1 MNENQNR
8 GLSATDVRLLLR
20 SAVWTLQYTWQVNKS
35 LLLAI
40 FVVTILLGLVPA
52 ALAGSIR
59 GLVNDVSAVLDGSKA
74 EQAIFFWLGWSL
86 LITLV
91 ETVGGFANDY
101 LYQRLQDDLN
111 VVVTDDILAHASQ
124 LDLAHFEDPRFQD
137 VMQRAQDNA
146 PQKFTQFIV
155 QVLRVTTYLIQMMTL
170 TLVLAAI
177 EPWVV
182 AVLFVVAVPYLLFQ
196 WQLTKSR
203 YKLFF
208 DRVTKWRWT
217 NYFVT
222 RLTNHESVPEVKM
235 LGVAPLL
242 RQRAQ
247 QVLRDFRD
255 ENKRVY
261 GRIYGGSSVFATI
274 SAVAFFIT
282 FGRVVLQ
289 AVRGGLTIGD
299 VAVYG
304 GAIARL
310 RSSLEST
317 IMTSTNAMESALH
330 IANLQRFFA
339 IVPTID
345 KASHTPVDPNLKLQ
359 GDIRLENVTF
369 TYPGA
374 EKPTLIELN
383 AHIRAG
389 ETVAIVGRNG
399 AGKTTLV
406 KLLAHLYEPTSGQ
419 ILLDGRD
426 LRQWPV
432 SFLHRQMSFVFQQ
445 FGRYEATLA
454 ENIAYGDWQRL
465 LDDREAVEAIGKQA
479 GVDDMLPYTP
489 NGYDTVLGRTF
500 GEHNLSGGQWQRVAI
515 ARAFA
520 RPAAL
525 LILDEPTSNLD
536 AQAEYRV
543 FSDFRRLAEGCTTIL
558 ISHRFSTVRMA
569 DRILVMD
576 HGRLVESGTHEEL
589 MALGKHYAR
598 LYDLHQRQ
606 MENGS
611 AYNHTKGSNGVQLP
625 TAVAHLEKEG

>member
-1 MNENQNR
+1 MNEK
-8 GLSATDVRLLLR
+8 GTKGVSATDVRLLLR
-20 SAVWTLQYTWQVNKS
+20 SAFWTLRYSWRVNKR

-40 FVVTILLGLVPA
+40 FIVTILLGLVPA
-52 ALAGSIR
+52 ALAGAIR
-59 GLVNDVSAVLDGSKA
+59 GLVNDVSAVLAGSKA
-74 EQAIFFWLGWSL
+74 EQAILFWLGWSL
-86 LITLV
+86 VITLV

-101 LYQRLQDDLN
+101 LYQRLQDELN
-111 VVVTDDILAHASQ
+111 IVVTDDILAHAAQ

-155 QVLRVTTYLIQMMTL
+155 QLLRVATYLIQMVTL
-170 TLVLAAI
+170 TAVLAAI
-177 EPWVV
+177 EPWVIV
-182 AVLFVVAVPYLLFQ
+182 VLVGVAVPYLLFQ

-217 NYFVT
+217 NYFVA
-222 RLTNHESVPEVKM
+222 RLTQHESVPEVKM
-235 LGVAPLL
+235 LGLAPLL
-242 RQRAQ
+242 RQRSQ
-247 QVLRDFRD
+247 QVMKDFRD

-274 SAVAFFIT
+274 SAVAFFVT
-282 FGRVVLQ
+282 FARVVLQ

-317 IMTSTNAMESALH
+317 IMTGTNAMESALH
-330 IANLQRFFA
+330 ISNLQRFFA
-339 IVPTID
+339 IAPTID
-345 KASHTPVDPNLKLQ
+345 NVGTTAVEPEVKLA
-359 GDIRLENVTF
+359 GDIRLEQVTF

-374 EKPTLIELN
+374 EKPTLIDLN
-383 AHIRAG
+383 MHIRAG

-406 KLLAHLYEPTSGQ
+406 KLLAHLYEPSAGR

-426 LRQWPV
+426 LRQWPIA
-432 SFLHRQMSFVFQQ
+432 FLHQQVSFVFQQ

-454 ENIAYGDWQRL
+454 ENIAYGDWPRL
-465 LDDREAVEAIGKQA
+465 LDNREAVELIGQQA

-569 DRILVMD
+569 DRILVME
-576 HGRLVESGTHEEL
+576 HGRIVESGTHDEL
-589 MALGKHYAR
+589 MQLGKHYAR

-606 MENGS
+606 MESQTTPKTGENG
-611 AYNHTKGSNGVQLP
+611 AEPATVGPQVERK
-625 TAVAHLEKEG
+625 T